1 MTTNDYMSATM
12 LLDNAILTSWMR
24 MDKPDVPSDFFEGVG
39 YDLKKRLFRS
49 SVGMGGTVLEEK
61 IKQFFKAIENSHSRL
76 VDDMWHR
83 EFMKYFDQLRQDT
96 QNTAEYV
103 GGMETI
109 PYLIEKSTM
118 STSLLFMKAS
128 WVVFTPIAVPLGWRS
143 SAFQEKITNE
153 FASYAFSKGV
163 NFTEELSS
171 LQDTSEELAAQLLL
185 DNPTIHR
192 FCLSPYHSTIDLG

>member
-1 MTTNDYMSATM
+1 MTKSDHLSATM

-24 MDKPDVPSDFFEGVG
+24 MDKPDFSANFFDGLN

-49 SVGMGGTVLEEK
+49 STGMGGTNLEEK
-61 IKQFFKAIENSHSRL
+61 VKQFFKSIENSHSRL

-83 EFMKYFDQLRQDT
+83 EFMKYFDQLSQDT
-96 QNTAEYV
+96 QSTAEYV

-128 WVVFTPIAVPLGWRS
+128 WVVFTPIAVPLGWRAA
-143 SAFQEKITNE
+143 AFQETITNE

-163 NFTEELSS
+163 NLQEELAS
-171 LQDTSEELAAQLLL
+171 LQSTSEELAAELLAA
-185 DNPTIHR
+185 NPTIHR
-192 FCLSPYHSTIDLG
+192 FCMSPYHSAIDLG